1 MRIRERQFGI
11 ARVVDCQGPLVGGD
25 ACADLRRALWP
36 READG
41 TALVV
46 VNLANVADVDC
57 DGMLALGQAD
67 RAIRRAGGA
76 LRVAIPE
83 DGRRPLTAERIRT
96 LFDAFESVE
105 DALADL
111 RAAMARRRAAGLWAC
126 WPRVRAVLLRKMT
139 RAGPF

>member
-1 MRIRERQFGI
+1 M
-11 ARVVDCQGPLVGGD
+11 DCRGALVGGD
-25 ACADLRRALWP
+25 ASAELRRALLP
-36 READG
+36 READP

-46 VNLANVADVDC
+46 VNLAQVADVDC
-57 DGMLALGQAD
+57 DGMLALGQAE

-76 LRVAIPE
+76 MRVAIPE
-83 DGRRPLTAERIRT
+83 EGRRLLVAERIRT

-111 RAAMARRRAAGLWAC
+111 RASMARRRAAGLWAW
-126 WPRVRAVLLRKMT
+126 WPRVRTAVLRKMT